1 MIKILLLA
9 IFSRKV
15 HDCRIEINKG
25 GLYAQ

>member
-9 IFSRKV
+9 IVARNV